1 MDNIY
6 KQAVGMLNKLSTY
19 IDEPNHQ
26 TAKQLKSEIQRLTDE
41 IESQKNPRSLEDRVK
56 SILNLAD
63 KAQAAGVM
71 DHHHADDL
79 EDTCR
84 ELQQQLR
91 KLM

>member
-6 KQAVGMLNKLSTY
+6 RQAVSMLNKLGTY
-19 IDEPNHQ
+19 IDEPNNQ
-26 TAKQLKSEIQRLTDE
+26 AAKQLKSEVQRLTDE
-41 IESQKNPRSLEDRVK
+41 IEVKKNPRSLEDRVK
-56 SILNLAD
+56 NILNLTD
-63 KAQAAGVM
+63 KAQAAGII

-84 ELQQQLR
+84 DLQQQLR